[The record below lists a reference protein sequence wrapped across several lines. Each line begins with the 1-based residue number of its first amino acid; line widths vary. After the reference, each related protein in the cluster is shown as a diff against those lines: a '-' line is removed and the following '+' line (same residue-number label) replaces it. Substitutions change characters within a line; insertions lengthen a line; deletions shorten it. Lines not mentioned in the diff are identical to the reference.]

1 MLVFALVALLVGAF
15 MIFNTFSITVAQ
27 RTRENGLL
35 RALGA
40 SRRQILLSV
49 LLEAFV
55 VGVIASLLGI
65 IGGLG
70 VAVGLKALLAAVR
83 HPGPRHGGRL
93 QDQHGGDLAG
103 RRYRRHDAGGAL
115 AGSQGRP
122 GAPDRRD
129 AAGPRRQHRLRL
141 QAAHLSSAAG
151 CSRSVSAR
159 WSPACS
165 ARWARPSPWSA
176 SGALLV
182 FFGVSVLG
190 RTIALPLSRAIGSP
204 LPRLRGVTGELAR
217 ENAMR
222 NPKRTAASASALMI
236 GVGLVGVH
244 HDLRRVDQGL
254 ARAGDQRLVHRGHR
268 GDLRRWPARRRR
280 PEPGEAGRR
289 AARGRLRH
297 RAATGLRQRRRK
309 GHDRHRH
316 QQRDRV
322 RRDRDR
328 PDRGFTGRPEPV
340 RRGRERGHRDGQA
353 PPGGRR
359 AAHGV
364 QGHRPAADAG
374 RDDLR
379 PGPRGRPLP
388 ARAAGVR
395 RQLRRPTSTPWC

>member
-1 MLVFALVALLVGAF
+1 

-40 SRRQILLSV
+40 RRRQILLSV

-55 VGVIASLLGI
+55 VGVIASLLGL

-70 VAVGLKALLAAVR
+70 VAVGLKALLAAVGI
-83 HPGPRHGGRL
+83 PSPRHGRRL

-103 RRYRRHDAGGAL
+103 RRDRRHDAGGAV
-115 AGSQGRP
+115 AGSQGRQ
-122 GAPDRRD
+122 GAADRGD
-129 AAGPRRQHRLRL
+129 AAGRSS
-141 QAAHLSSAAG
+141 AAPATAPGSASTSAAG

-165 ARWARPSPWSA
+165 ARWTRPSPLVGV
-176 SGALLV
+176 GALLV

-236 GVGLVGVH
+236 GVGLVAFITIFVASTKASLEQAI
-244 HDLRRVDQGL
+244 DDSFT
-254 ARAGDQRLVHRGHR
+254 GDIVV
-268 GDLRRWPARRRR
+268 DLRRWPARRRR

-340 RRGRERGHRDGQA
+340 R
-353 PPGGRR
+353 
-359 AAHGV
+359 
-364 QGHRPAADAG
+364 HRP
-374 RDDLR
+374 
-379 PGPRGRPLP
+379 
-388 ARAAGVR
+388 
-395 RQLRRPTSTPWC
+395 